1 MSTPQF
7 PAVGFLVLGI
17 LSIAAS
23 VIFVVRA
30 AGCEA
35 TAERIWSATAFGAM
49 GIFWLLAYWSAHRA
63 KTH

>member
-7 PAVGFLVLGI
+7 PALGFLVLGI

-35 TAERIWSATAFGAM
+35 TAERIWSAVAFGVM
-49 GIFWLLAYWSAHRA
+49 GIFWLVAYWSALRSTAH
-63 KTH
+63 

>member
-1 MSTPQF
+1 MSTPAF

-23 VIFVVRA
+23 VVFVVRA

-35 TAERIWSATAFGAM
+35 TAERIWSAVAFGAM
-49 GIFWLLAYWSAHRA
+49 GIFWLVAYWSAHRS
-63 KTH
+63 TTQ